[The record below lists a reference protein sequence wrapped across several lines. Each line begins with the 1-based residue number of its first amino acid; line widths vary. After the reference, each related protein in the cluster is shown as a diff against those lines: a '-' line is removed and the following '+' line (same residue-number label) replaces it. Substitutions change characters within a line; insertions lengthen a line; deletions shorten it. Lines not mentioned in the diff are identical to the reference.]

1 MINIDKPLYRLIANI
16 LLLVGGICWFF
27 AGLFNVFLLNAM
39 FGELIARLIYI
50 IVGVAAGY
58 LIYLMYLEKFQ
69 RPTV

>member
-27 AGLFNVFLLNAM
+27 VGLFNVFLLNAM
-39 FGELIARLIYI
+39 FGEVIARLLYI
-50 IVGVAAGY
+50 VVGVAAGY
-58 LIYLMYLEKFQ
+58 LIYMMYLEKFM